1 MSKSSTRT
9 DSARSSL
16 ALLAQVAGLLGTGW
30 LVWSASLVPRLDRQ
44 PLAFVIAEALEY
56 ALMAWAW
63 SAAITFL
70 LFLMVPKSNRSEAA
84 AIALRTASTAVW
96 FGPATILLSM
106 FSPAT
111 LAAALILVVN
121 ATRLLSVH
129 WRPIYS
135 QRNLRRPFLHSLGV
149 SACIEAGAV
158 FLLMDYP
165 LAGAALFVL
174 SAALL
179 TLLAIVT
186 GATEIQRT
194 DKLPR
199 SVLGALL
206 TVILAAG
213 LTVGGLTGTVKHRT
227 RWDHASEPRPGIL
240 QSARELL
247 HALLYGEPAPD
258 SASPDDRLA
267 KKLTR
272 PERDSSEISDDS
284 FPGVVLWPEVKPNTI
299 LVAPLPVMR
308 RAALGLPAADPLSI
322 RRVLDVQ
329 AAHGASTAQLVLPQ
343 SQPGGPVVPH
353 HGPSGTDDG
362 SAPQAGPAHR
372 SAMLRRDPD
381 CDRQCRL
388 LPGNGFAGTGFERQ
402 RAPGAVEPGTG
413 AGDLSSRIF
422 GDPHVHHTSAR
433 RARIVR
439 RIHRALPPGRAAD
452 RQERQNRAGS
462 LRPDAQGR
470 LKISG
475 ARQVAVFPSRA
486 RSAPRAQR
494 AAEKL
499 KSLHW
504 RHARPGVHQPARR
517 LP

>member
-1 MSKSSTRT
+1 VSKSSTRT

-322 RRVLDVQ
+322 
-329 AAHGASTAQLVLPQ
+329 P
-343 SQPGGPVVPH
+343 
-353 HGPSGTDDG
+353 
-362 SAPQAGPAHR
+362 
-372 SAMLRRDPD
+372 
-381 CDRQCRL
+381 
-388 LPGNGFAGTGFERQ
+388 FAGEYWMFKPPMAR
-402 RAPGAVEPGTG
+402 PP
-413 AGDLSSRIF
+413 LNSYF
-422 GDPHVHHTSAR
+422 R
-433 RARIVR
+433 RASPAVLSFRTTD
-439 RIHRALPPGRAAD
+439 HRALMMEARHKLDRPIDPRCCGAIQIVIANADYYPGTVSLELVLKDSAHQALWSLGRAPVTSLPESSETLTYTIPA
-452 RQERQNRAGS
+452 RAALGS
-462 LRPDAQGR
+462 FDEFIVRFHRDALRID
-470 LKISG
+470 
-475 ARQVAVFPSRA
+475 
-486 RSAPRAQR
+486 RSARIALDRFVLTPR
-494 AAEKL
+494 
-499 KSLHW
+499 
-504 RHARPGVHQPARR
+504 GD
-517 LP
+517 